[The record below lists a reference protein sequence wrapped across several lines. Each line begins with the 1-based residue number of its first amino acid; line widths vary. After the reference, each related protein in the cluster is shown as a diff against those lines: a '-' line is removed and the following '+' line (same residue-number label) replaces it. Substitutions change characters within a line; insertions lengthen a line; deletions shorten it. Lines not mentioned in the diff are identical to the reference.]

1 MSGRDDGADTPE
13 PPDTPSGGPKE
24 PPAEPDPDEADEEW
38 QFSLEDIEEREAEA
52 AAEAEAEAR
61 QTEPVEA
68 GDPTLEGVAF
78 VVLGV
83 LFTLF
88 VLSRLLI
95 G

>member
-1 MSGRDDGADTPE
+1 MSERDDGTDGSDTPE
-13 PPDTPSGGPKE
+13 EPEE
-24 PPAEPDPDEADEEW
+24 PPAEPNPSEADEEW
-38 QFSLEDIEEREAEA
+38 RFTLEDIEEREAEA

-88 VLSRLLI
+88 VLSRLLV